1 MNPGRGRRGRPY
13 EELPREEFINQLKN
27 LVRNLKE
34 YKGSLIVTIILS
46 IVGTIFTILGPNQ
59 LTKITDSIAEGI
71 LLGIDL
77 KYIGKISLIL
87 LLLYVFSFIFSYIK
101 DYIMAIITQK
111 YTKNLRTELDN
122 KLNKVPLKYFDSHQ
136 TGDILSIISNDV
148 DNISQSLNQSIGSL
162 TSAITTLIGVVIMM
176 FITNFWMTITA
187 ISASLIGAGFMVF
200 IMSKSHKYFVAHQQE
215 LGKLNAHIE
224 EIYTFHN
231 VVKTYNGD
239 VEAKEKFDK
248 YNETLFKT
256 SFKSQFLS
264 GMMPLIMNFVGN
276 LGYVSISVVG
286 AYLVMNNHITIG
298 VIVAYML
305 YVRLFQGP
313 LASIAQ
319 GMHSLQHLG
328 ASSKR
333 VEEFLAE
340 DEMSDESKKNTKLTK
355 TKGNIKFN
363 NVVFGYNK
371 NKVVIRNFTTDIK
384 PGSKIA
390 IVGPTGAGKTTIVN
404 LLMRFYEIDEGEILI
419 DDINIKDLTRE
430 NVQNLFGM
438 VLQDTW
444 IFEGTVMDNI
454 IYNNDQKPKEEVCK
468 ITKSIGLDHVIRS
481 LPKGYETILTDAEVL
496 SSGEKQ
502 LLTIARAMLDN
513 APFLILDEAT
523 SNVDVRTE
531 KMVQKAMDK
540 LMEGKTSFVI
550 AHRLS
555 TIKNADLILVLKDG
569 NIVEQGNH
577 NKLLKADGY
586 YAELYN
592 SQFEN

>member
-1 MNPGRGRRGRPY
+1 MNFGRKNKPY
-13 EELPREEFINQLKN
+13 EDLPKEEFIKEIKN
-27 LVRNLKE
+27 LINNLKE
-34 YKGSLIVTIILS
+34 YKTAIFITLILS
-46 IVGTIFTILGPNQ
+46 ILGTVLTILGPNQ
-59 LTKITDSIAEGI
+59 LTKITDAIAEG
-71 LLGIDL
+71 LLVGIDL
-77 KYIGKISLIL
+77 RFIGKITLIL
-87 LLLYVFSFIFSYIK
+87 VLLYLFSFIFSYIK
-101 DYIMAIITQK
+101 DYIMAIVTEK
-111 YTKNLRTELDN
+111 YSKNLRSKLDD
-122 KLNKVPLKYFDSHQ
+122 KINKVPLKYFDSKQ
-136 TGDILSIISNDV
+136 TGDILSILFNDV
-148 DNISQSLNQSIGSL
+148 DNISQSLSQSIGSL
-162 TSAITTLIGVVIMM
+162 TSAITTLIGVIIMM
-176 FITNFWMTITA
+176 FLTNFWMTITA
-187 ISASLIGAGFMVF
+187 ISASLIGGIFLIV
-200 IMSKSHKYFVAHQQE
+200 IISKSHKYFVIHQEE

-224 EIYTFHN
+224 EVYSFHS

-239 VEAKEKFDK
+239 IEAKEKFDK
-248 YNETLFKT
+248 FNDTLFKT
-256 SFKSQFLS
+256 AFKSQFLS

-276 LGYVSISVVG
+276 LGFVSVSVVG

-305 YVRLFQGP
+305 YVRLFQSP

-319 GMHSLQHLG
+319 SMHSLQHLG

-333 VEEFLAE
+333 VEDFLKEEEME
-340 DEMSDESKKNTKLTK
+340 DESNKKLKLEK
-355 TKGNIKFN
+355 VEGNIKFN

-371 NKVVIRNFTTDIK
+371 DKVIIKGFSTNIK
-384 PGSKIA
+384 PGYKIA

-404 LLMRFYEIDEGEILI
+404 LLMRFYEIDKGEILI
-419 DDINIKDLTRE
+419 DGINIKDLTRE
-430 NVQNLFGM
+430 NVQRLFGM

-444 IFEGTVMDNI
+444 VFEGTILENI
-454 IYNNDQKPKEEVCK
+454 IYNKKDVKKEEVIK
-468 ITKSIGLDHVIRS
+468 ISKSIGLDHVIRS
-481 LPKGYETILTDAEVL
+481 LPKGYDTILTSAEIL

-502 LLTIARAMLDN
+502 LLTIARAMVDN

-569 NIVEQGNH
+569 NIIEQGTH
-577 NKLLKADGY
+577 NKLLNEDGF
-586 YAELYN
+586 YAQLYN

>member
-1 MNPGRGRRGRPY
+1 MNPGRGKRGRTY
-13 EELPREEFINQLKN
+13 EDLPREEFINELKN

-276 LGYVSISVVG
+276 LGYVSVSVVG

-454 IYNNDQKPKEEVCK
+454 IYNNDQKPIEEVCE

>member
-1 MNPGRGRRGRPY
+1 MNPGRGKRGRTY
-13 EELPREEFINQLKN
+13 EDLPREEFINELKN

-34 YKGSLIVTIILS
+34 YKGPLFVTIILS
-46 IVGTIFTILGPNQ
+46 ILGTIFTILGPNQ
-59 LTKITDSIAEGI
+59 LTKITDTIAEGI
-71 LLGIDL
+71 LVGIDL

-111 YTKNLRTELDN
+111 YTKNLRTKLDN

-162 TSAITTLIGVVIMM
+162 TSAITTLIGVVIIM

-454 IYNNDQKPKEEVCK
+454 IYNNDQKPIEEVCE

>member
-13 EELPREEFINQLKN
+13 EDLPREEFINELKN

-34 YKGSLIVTIILS
+34 YKGPLFVTIILS
-46 IVGTIFTILGPNQ
+46 ILGTIFTILGPNQ
-59 LTKITDSIAEGI
+59 LTKITDTIAEGI
-71 LLGIDL
+71 LVGIDL
-77 KYIGKISLIL
+77 KYIGKITLIL

-111 YTKNLRTELDN
+111 YTKNLRTKLDN

-162 TSAITTLIGVVIMM
+162 TSAITTLIGVVIIM

-454 IYNNDQKPKEEVCK
+454 IYNNDQKPIEEVCE

>member
-1 MNPGRGRRGRPY
+1 MNPGRGKRGRTY
-13 EELPREEFINQLKN
+13 EDLPREEFINELKN

-162 TSAITTLIGVVIMM
+162 TSAITTLIGVVIIM

-276 LGYVSISVVG
+276 LGYVSVSVVG

-454 IYNNDQKPKEEVCK
+454 IYNNDQKPIEEVCE

>member
-1 MNPGRGRRGRPY
+1 MNPGRGKRGRTY
-13 EELPREEFINQLKN
+13 EDLPREEFINELKN

-162 TSAITTLIGVVIMM
+162 TSAITTLIGVVIIM

-340 DEMSDESKKNTKLTK
+340 DEMSDEPKKKTKLTK

-371 NKVVIRNFTTDIK
+371 DKVVIKNFTTDIK

-454 IYNNDQKPKEEVCK
+454 IYNNDQKPIEEVCE

>member
-1 MNPGRGRRGRPY
+1 MNPGRGKRGRTY
-13 EELPREEFINQLKN
+13 EDLPREEFINELKN

-276 LGYVSISVVG
+276 LGYVSVSVVG

-340 DEMSDESKKNTKLTK
+340 DEMSDEPKKKTKLTK

-371 NKVVIRNFTTDIK
+371 DKVVIKNFTTDIK

-454 IYNNDQKPKEEVCK
+454 IYNNDQKPIEEVCE

>member
-13 EELPREEFINQLKN
+13 EDLPREEFINELKN

-34 YKGSLIVTIILS
+34 YKGPLFVTIILS
-46 IVGTIFTILGPNQ
+46 ILGTIFTILGPNQ
-59 LTKITDSIAEGI
+59 LTKITDTIAEGI
-71 LLGIDL
+71 LVGIDL

-87 LLLYVFSFIFSYIK
+87 LLLYVFSFIFSYVK

-111 YTKNLRTELDN
+111 YTKNLRTKLDN

-162 TSAITTLIGVVIMM
+162 TSAITTLIGVVIIM

-454 IYNNDQKPKEEVCK
+454 IYNNDQKPIEEVCE

>member
-13 EELPREEFINQLKN
+13 EDLPREEFINELKN

-34 YKGSLIVTIILS
+34 YKGPLFVTIILS
-46 IVGTIFTILGPNQ
+46 ILGTIFTILGPNQ
-59 LTKITDSIAEGI
+59 LTKITDTIAEGI
-71 LLGIDL
+71 LVGIDL

-276 LGYVSISVVG
+276 LGYVSVSVVG

-404 LLMRFYEIDEGEILI
+404 LLMRFYEIDKGEILI

>member
-13 EELPREEFINQLKN
+13 EDLPREEFINELKN

-34 YKGSLIVTIILS
+34 YKGPLFVTIILS
-46 IVGTIFTILGPNQ
+46 ILGTIFTILGPNQ

-276 LGYVSISVVG
+276 LGYVSVSVVG

-340 DEMSDESKKNTKLTK
+340 DEMSDEPKKKTKLTK

-371 NKVVIRNFTTDIK
+371 DKVVIKNFTTDIK